1 MKKIKTTLEKI
12 IILAQKLH
20 IKSSGCDIVSFVKI
34 QYFSWSEVAAHI
46 TEFPHNFFNF
56 WNSFLFLRA
65 PGQAGS
71 NTAQQ
76 NALGITKGP
85 EA

>member
-56 WNSFLFLRA
+56 
-65 PGQAGS
+65 
-71 NTAQQ
+71 
-76 NALGITKGP
+76 
-85 EA
+85 

>member
-46 TEFPHNFFNF
+46 TEFPHKFFNF
-56 WNSFLFLRA
+56 
-65 PGQAGS
+65 
-71 NTAQQ
+71 
-76 NALGITKGP
+76 
-85 EA
+85 